1 MDNTERFSIVFTSDH
16 MSAQSIMLRKLPG
29 LTAVPTVVSASAAIV
44 LTLGLGAWLFSSGAT
59 QRGGGPGQ
67 GGAPTVTVSAPLQ
80 RRVTEWSEFTGQFT
94 AVDYVEIR
102 ARVGGYLT
110 EVHFTDGQMVQKGDL
125 LFVID
130 PRPYEFALA
139 SARARLDQASSSR
152 EFASRQLGRAD
163 ELQRREVLSKSLLD
177 QRSTESRGAGA
188 AADAARSAVREA
200 ELNLQFTR
208 VHAPISGRIG
218 ARLISPGNLV
228 TAGGG
233 TSPGTLLSTVVSL
246 DPLYLSFDMSE
257 ADFLTFQR
265 TRQVAT
271 DLPVDIRLMDE
282 TKWSREGRLTFVDNQ
297 MDKGS
302 GTIRARATLANPNQF
317 IAPGSFGRI
326 RMPASAPYDALLV
339 PDAALVTDQS
349 RKLVMTVTAEGTVAP
364 KPVELGQ
371 MADGL
376 RVVKSGLAPDDQVII
391 NGLMRAR
398 PGAKVTPQPGRIAAG
413 VIGGG
418 K

>member
-1 MDNTERFSIVFTSDH
+1 V
-16 MSAQSIMLRKLPG
+16 
-29 LTAVPTVVSASAAIV
+29 VTV
-44 LTLGLGAWLFSSGAT
+44 
-59 QRGGGPGQ
+59 
-67 GGAPTVTVSAPLQ
+67 GAPLKRQ
-80 RRVTEWSEFTGQFT
+80 VTEWSEFTGQFT

-102 ARVGGYLT
+102 ARVGGFLT

-139 SARARLDQASSSR
+139 SARARLDQAASTR
-152 EFASRQLGRAD
+152 EFANRQLGRAD
-163 ELQRREVLSKSLLD
+163 ELQRREVLSKTLLD

-188 AADAARSAVREA
+188 AAEAARSAVREA

-233 TSPGTLLSTVVSL
+233 NTPGTLLSTVVSL

-265 TRQVAT
+265 TRQGAT

-282 TKWSREGRLTFVDNQ
+282 TKWTREGRLTFVDNQ
-297 MDKGS
+297 LDKGS
-302 GTIRARATLANPNQF
+302 GTIRARATLANPDRF

-349 RKLVMTVTAEGTVAP
+349 RKLLMTVTAEGIVTP

-376 RVVKSGLAPDDQVII
+376 RVVKSGLGAEDQVII

-398 PGAKVTPQPGRIAAG
+398 PGAKVTAQPGT
-413 VIGGG
+413 IGGG

>member
-1 MDNTERFSIVFTSDH
+1 MPP
-16 MSAQSIMLRKLPG
+16 KLPRPRIFAA
-29 LTAVPTVVSASAAIV
+29 LAIIAVVALGSWLIVSGSPRQ
-44 LTLGLGAWLFSSGAT
+44 GGA
-59 QRGGGPGQ
+59 PGQ
-67 GGAPTVTVSAPLQ
+67 GGTPVVTVGAPLKRQ
-80 RRVTEWSEFTGQFT
+80 VTEWSEFTGQFT

-102 ARVGGYLT
+102 ARVGGFLT

-139 SARARLDQASSSR
+139 SARARLDQAASTR
-152 EFASRQLGRAD
+152 EFANRQLGRAD
-163 ELQRREVLSKSLLD
+163 ELQRREVLSKTLLD

-188 AADAARSAVREA
+188 AAEAARSAVREA

-233 TSPGTLLSTVVSL
+233 NTPGTLLSTVVSL

-265 TRQVAT
+265 TRQGAT

-282 TKWSREGRLTFVDNQ
+282 TKWTREGRLTFVDNQ
-297 MDKGS
+297 LDKGS
-302 GTIRARATLANPNQF
+302 GTIRARATLANPDRF

-349 RKLVMTVTAEGTVAP
+349 RKLLMTVTAEGIVTP

-376 RVVKSGLAPDDQVII
+376 RVVKSGLGAEDQVII

-398 PGAKVTPQPGRIAAG
+398 PGAKVTAQPGT
-413 VIGGG
+413 IGGG